1 MGTQE
6 ETAKAMSDQP
16 PKSAYEIAMER
27 LRQKDVEDGIERRP
41 PTEQQKAAMTEVRSV
56 YEAKLAQE
64 DVMYRS
70 ELLRTVDP
78 EARATLQEEYQRARA
93 RLVSERDAKIARIRT
108 GEPNA

>member
-1 MGTQE
+1 MGTRE
-6 ETAKAMSDQP
+6 ETTKTMSDQP

-64 DVMYRS
+64 EVMYRS
-70 ELLRTVDP
+70 ALLRTVDP

-93 RLVSERDAKIARIRT
+93 RLVSERDAKIARIRS